1 MSCRAVCLFFF
12 FFFFFWKRRVTADFS
27 IPATMSRPSKDRQ
40 ERRATRQAP
49 PVRVGTTLPPHGY
62 AGGTLQCVVVAVS
75 CCGTDTLCGGYSGE
89 VILCGVVLCVPPPYH
104 AFVLARLDTRCDLVW
119 CSVSCCV
126 EVSCCC
132 TGTICNVVLCVYVRW
147 QWWL

>member
-1 MSCRAVCLFFF
+1 MVLLSSCAPRVVRAPMLCHGEAGAVMVCTVWVSRCKVGSSCRQQ
-12 FFFFFWKRRVTADFS
+12 W
-27 IPATMSRPSKDRQ
+27 
-40 ERRATRQAP
+40 
-49 PVRVGTTLPPHGY
+49 PVA
-62 AGGTLQCVVVAVS
+62 AGNDQCVVVAVS

-147 QWWL
+147 Q